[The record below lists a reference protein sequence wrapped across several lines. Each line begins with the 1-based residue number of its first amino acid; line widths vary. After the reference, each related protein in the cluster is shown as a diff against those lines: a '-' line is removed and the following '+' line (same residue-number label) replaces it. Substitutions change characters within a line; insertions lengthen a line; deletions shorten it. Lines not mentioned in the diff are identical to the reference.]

1 GLTRFDGRVELWDRR
16 RTKVRNG
23 DWECTLSLMMSLT
36 LLSSSIAPSQFPERI
51 SAANLPHAAAVF
63 IATSVDYI
71 SNKHSMRIPRY
82 GNGTTN
88 LLQRHKL
95 QYYTEI
101 VQICTTH

>member
-1 GLTRFDGRVELWDRR
+1 MTLSKKWSVG
-16 RTKVRNG
+16 
-23 DWECTLSLMMSLT
+23 ECTLSLITSLT

-71 SNKHSMRIPRY
+71 SNKHNMSVPRY
-82 GNGTTN
+82 GNGTIN
-88 LLQRHKL
+88 LRQHHKH